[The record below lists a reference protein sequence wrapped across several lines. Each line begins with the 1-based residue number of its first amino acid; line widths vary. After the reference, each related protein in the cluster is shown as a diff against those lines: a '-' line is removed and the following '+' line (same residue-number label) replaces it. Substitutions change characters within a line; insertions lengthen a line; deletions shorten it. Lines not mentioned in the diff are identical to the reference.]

1 MHDSGVT
8 EPKAENPQDDAAKA
22 ALRELL
28 AKLDLAP
35 EQTSDDVVRIAP
47 RDQEL
52 RDNIPPH
59 HG

>member
-1 MHDSGVT
+1 MT
-8 EPKAENPQDDAAKA
+8 ETPEDESQDESAKA
-22 ALRELL
+22 MLREML

-35 EQTSDDVVRIAP
+35 EQTSDDRAPITP

-52 RDNIPPH
+52 RDNVPPH

>member
-1 MHDSGVT
+1 MHDRGVT
-8 EPKAENPQDDAAKA
+8 ENPGDDPQDEAAKA